1 MSANAER
8 TAKSKKP
15 HRPPSAL
22 PWAIFGGS
30 MVALLVALLAGRKDT
45 KPFHPEPRAEAAT
58 LSETVMP
65 ASFFAENP
73 RVLQTYQRA
82 RGIPAVLDGIYCHCR
97 CKEERGHRSLLTCF
111 QSQHGSGC
119 DVCLGEAELA
129 EAMAAQ
135 GKNLQEIRAQVDLA
149 FGR

>member
-1 MSANAER
+1 MG
-8 TAKSKKP
+8 KK
-15 HRPPSAL
+15 RRAPS
-22 PWAIFGGS
+22 FGKFATQGLDEGTLTIAGKRLRVRIGEVPQS
-30 MVALLVALLAGRKDT
+30 QLL
-45 KPFHPEPRAEAAT
+45 
-58 LSETVMP
+58 
-65 ASFFAENP
+65 FFAENP